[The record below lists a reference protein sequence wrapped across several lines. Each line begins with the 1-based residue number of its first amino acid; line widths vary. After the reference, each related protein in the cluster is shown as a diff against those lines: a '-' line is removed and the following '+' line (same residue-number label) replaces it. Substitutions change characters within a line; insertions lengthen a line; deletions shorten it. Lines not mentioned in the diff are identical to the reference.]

1 MAISTK
7 ADSDSG
13 SVLMSTDLGPP
24 RATRYE
30 FGAVILYRLGGEG
43 VWHEGWTVDV
53 SRTGVLFTTQ
63 PPAVDPNSPVEMIVV
78 LPDFGSGGIS
88 RIRCSGHIV
97 RIAGTTANGQVSIA
111 ASIDDYRFLKPTE
124 AASLESEMAR
134 GQQ

>member
-1 MAISTK
+1 MAIPNTP
-7 ADSDSG
+7 DSDSG

-30 FGAVILYRLGGEG
+30 FGAAILYRQVGECA
-43 VWHEGWTVDV
+43 WREGWTVDV
-53 SRTGVLFTTQ
+53 SRTGVLFTAQ
-63 PPAVDPNSPVEMIVV
+63 PPAVDPPSPVEMIVV

-97 RIAGTTANGQVSIA
+97 RVAGTEANGQVSVA
-111 ASIDDYRFLKPTE
+111 ATIDDYRFLKPTE